1 MILGATRASHA
12 QAALAAS
19 DASLVVSAIALQS
32 WLGSYLKRAIW
43 PASLATHLRLAS
55 ALRSGSASQ
64 PTHQ

>member
-32 WLGSYLKRAIW
+32 WLGSYLKRA
-43 PASLATHLRLAS
+43 S
-55 ALRSGSASQ
+55 
-64 PTHQ
+64 